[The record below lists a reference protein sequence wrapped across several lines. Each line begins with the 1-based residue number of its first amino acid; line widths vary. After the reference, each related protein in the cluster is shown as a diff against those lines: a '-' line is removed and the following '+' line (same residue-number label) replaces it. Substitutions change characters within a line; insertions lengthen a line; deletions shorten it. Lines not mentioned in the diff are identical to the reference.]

1 MNPNYDILGL
11 DAGASKEMIDAAYRR
26 LETTFDR
33 NNMLD
38 SPEFADIESAYKT
51 LPESENDIDRKIW
64 EWATWKDSEG
74 EWNTLVR
81 KIHRLNRKAEAS
93 KSWTKESSGG
103 KSKKDKRANN
113 RDKRFSNSG
122 YGDD

>member
-26 LETTFDR
+26 LEVVFDR
-33 NNMLD
+33 NDMLD
-38 SPEFADIESAYKT
+38 SPEFADIEAAYKA
-51 LPESENDIDRKIW
+51 LPEAEAEIDRKIW

-81 KIHRLNRKAEAS
+81 KAHRVNRKAEAS
-93 KSWTKESSGG
+93 KTWTKESSGG
-103 KSKKDKRANN
+103 KSKKDKRGN
-113 RDKRFSNSG
+113 RDKRSAAGG

>member
-11 DAGASKEMIDAAYRR
+11 DAGASKDQIDAAYRR
-26 LETTFDR
+26 LEVAFDR
-33 NNMLD
+33 NDMLD
-38 SPEFADIESAYKT
+38 WPEFADIEAAYKA
-51 LPESENDIDRKIW
+51 LPESISEIDRKVW

-81 KIHRLNRKAEAS
+81 KAHRVNRKAEAS
-93 KSWTKESSGG
+93 KTWSKDSSAG
-103 KSKKDKRANN
+103 KSKKDKRGN
-113 RDKRFSNSG
+113 RDKRSSAGG